1 MEDRTDRTMSGDS
14 GRPREG
20 GEWRLWL
27 RRVIFGHDTAAGKA
41 FDVVL
46 LLVILI
52 SVVVVMLDS
61 VEKYALRHGPA
72 LRRAEW
78 IFTIMFTIEYLL
90 RLYSAPSAR
99 KYATSF
105 YGVIDL
111 LAVLPSYLAL
121 FFPAGRYLMSIRILR
136 ILRVFRV
143 LKLAQFVGGER
154 VIIDALKASRHK
166 IAVFLITVLTVVVVV
181 GSILYV
187 VEGAEAG
194 FTSIPRSVYWAIVTL
209 TTVGYGDIAPQ
220 TPIGQMLAS
229 AIMILGYGMI
239 AVPTGIVTVAMASA
253 SRSKEM
259 ASASRSKAA
268 PRTCAGCG
276 QRRHDPDAE
285 FCKSC
290 GRELRADR
298 ELDAGRELEREQK
311 LEPPRALEPEEGS

>member
-1 MEDRTDRTMSGDS
+1 MSGDS
-14 GRPREG
+14 GRPQEG
-20 GEWRLWL
+20 GEWRLWV
-27 RRVIFGHDTAAGKA
+27 R
-41 FDVVL
+41 
-46 LLVILI
+46 
-52 SVVVVMLDS
+52 LDS

-121 FFPAGRYLMSIRILR
+121 FFPGGRYLMSIRILR

-220 TPIGQMLAS
+220 TPIGQMFAS
-229 AIMILGYGMI
+229 LIMILGYGMI

-298 ELDAGRELEREQK
+298 ELDAGRELNREQK
-311 LEPPRALEPEEGS
+311 LEPPPALEPGEGS